1 MNICGFEDCSRKAV
15 CKGYCDKHY
24 RRLLRRGSVYDYGSR
39 VVMSGTALEK
49 FHQKYKKNEST
60 GCWLWTGSTRPNGK
74 GVLYPRHT
82 DDDGKSVSAH
92 RFSHQHYRG
101 DVAGKFVCHT
111 CDTPLCVNPD
121 HLVAETH
128 QWNMMD
134 MRNKNRS
141 YRGEGEDANSSVLT
155 NKQARQ
161 IKDSSLSQSKL
172 AKIYGVS
179 QTTISRIKRGESY
192 VHA

>member
-1 MNICGFEDCSRKAV
+1 MKICNFNGCERKAV

-24 RRLLRRGSVYDYGSR
+24 RRLLKRGNVNDYGSR
-39 VVMSGTALEK
+39 LILEGSAEEK
-49 FHQKYKKNEST
+49 FHMKYQVDNES
-60 GCWLWTGSTRPNGK
+60 GCWLWTGSSRPNSK

-82 DDDGKSVSAH
+82 NDAGQSISAH
-92 RFSHQHYRG
+92 RFSHEIYKG
-101 DVAGKFVCHT
+101 PVDEKYVCHT

-134 MRNKNRS
+134 MKNKGRS
-141 YRGEGEDANSSVLT
+141 YKGKGEEANSSVLT
-155 NKQARQ
+155 NQQARQ
-161 IKDSSLSQSKL
+161 IKDSILSQSKL

-179 QTTISRIKRGESY
+179 QTTISRIKRGETY